1 MIHSKIKHISF
12 YLPNQ
17 ILTNEDLGV
26 LFTEKKEL
34 IYKSFGIKT
43 VEDALRHFPHRYATR
58 GELTE
63 MLGLKVDEQV
73 TIMAQITSVTNRP
86 MRNKRGSLLEVVV
99 SDGTGSLKLTFF
111 NQAWRERELVA
122 GRSGMFSG
130 KITEFKGT
138 RQLAHPTYM
147 LIPTDAEP
155 DPEAAAAFSR
165 ALIAVYPATNNFPS
179 WRFERIIDLIL
190 DGLDPL
196 IKDGLN
202 SDLEQAHGFST
213 LHQAFV
219 NIHRPETYGQ
229 VVAARERFVFEEA
242 FVYQTVLGLRRIE
255 TDRSNAI
262 ARPPRKDGLLA
273 DFDQILPFELTDG
286 QNVVC
291 EEIFNDIS
299 NTHPMHRLL
308 QGEVGSGKTI
318 CALRAMLAVVDNGG
332 QAALLAP
339 TEVLAS
345 QHYRS
350 IVSMLG
356 KLVSN
361 DGLFD
366 PLGKHSTQVTLLT
379 GSMNTAAKREAL
391 LAAASGAAG
400 IVIGTHAIFQDK
412 VQFAD
417 LGFVVVD
424 EQHRFGVEQRAALA
438 AKSIEGTKPHVLVM
452 TATPI
457 PRTVA
462 MTVFGDLE
470 ISTLSEL
477 PKGRIPISTHVV
489 AAQEKPTHLARV
501 WDRIREEVGKGY
513 QAYVVCPKI
522 SAQNTSEE
530 ESDTEIPSKGKA
542 NVEEMFNYLSTG
554 PLAGLRVAQLHGSL
568 ASDVK
573 DDVMQSFSRGEIDVL
588 IATTVIEVGV
598 DVPNA
603 SVMAIVDAEFFGVS
617 QLHQL
622 RGRVGRGKVPGLCLL
637 VTNSEAVS
645 SARERIEA
653 VASTLDGFELSR
665 IDLEQ
670 RREGDVLGASQSGR
684 RSGLRMLQVVR
695 DEDVIAKAR
704 EIAWQLLQS
713 DPELKNNLSLA
724 KRIKEIQ
731 SDEKS
736 EFLEKT

>member
-1 MIHSKIKHISF
+1 MHSLSTP
-12 YLPNQ
+12 L
-17 ILTNEDLGV
+17 
-26 LFTEKKEL
+26 KEIVGSQTATSL
-34 IYKSFGIKT
+34 SKAFGLKT
-43 VEDALRHFPHRYATR
+43 VEDALRHFPHRYALR

-63 MLGLKVDEQV
+63 MQGLKVDEQV
-73 TIMAQITSVTNRP
+73 TIMAAITSVTNRP
-86 MRNKRGSLLEVVV
+86 MKQKRGSILEVTV
-99 SDGTGSLKLTFF
+99 SDGTGKLKLTFF

-122 GRSGMFSG
+122 GRSGLFSG

-147 LIPTDAEP
+147 LIPTDEEP
-155 DPEAAAAFSR
+155 NVEAAAAFAR
-165 ALIAVYPATNNFPS
+165 ALIPVYPATSTFPS
-179 WRFERIIDLIL
+179 WRFERTMDLIL
-190 DGLDPL
+190 EGLDPL
-196 IKDGLN
+196 IKDGL
-202 SDLEQAHGFST
+202 SPEIESQQGFTS

-219 NIHRPETYGQ
+219 DIHSPENHGQ
-229 VVAARERFVFEEA
+229 IARARERFIFEEA
-242 FVYQTVLGLRRIE
+242 FVYQTVLGIRRIE
-255 TDRSNAI
+255 TEKSNAI
-262 ARPPRKDGLLA
+262 ARPVRKEGLLA
-273 DFDQILPFELTDG
+273 DFDQILPFKLTDG
-286 QNVVC
+286 QVQVC
-291 EEIFNDIS
+291 TEIFDDIS
-299 NTHPMHRLL
+299 NAHPMHRLL

-318 CALRAMLAVVDNGG
+318 CALRAMLSVIDNGG

-339 TEVLAS
+339 TEVLAG
-345 QHYRS
+345 QHFRS

-356 KLVSN
+356 SLVSK

-379 GSMNTAAKREAL
+379 GSMSAPAKREAL
-391 LAAASGAAG
+391 LAAASGSAG

-417 LGFVVVD
+417 LGLVVVD

-470 ISTLSEL
+470 ISTLTEL
-477 PKGRIPISTHVV
+477 PAGRIPITTHVV
-489 AAQEKPTHLARV
+489 PAQEKPSHLQRV
-501 WDRIREEVGKGY
+501 WQRIGEEVSKGH

-522 SAQNTSEE
+522 SAQTQTDEN
-530 ESDTEIPSKGKA
+530 SDTEIEIKGRA
-542 NVEEMFNYLSTG
+542 NVEEMFHFLSTG
-554 PLAGLRVAQLHGSL
+554 PLAGLKVAQLHGAL
-568 ASDVK
+568 ASDIK

-603 SVMAIVDAEFFGVS
+603 SVMAIVDAEYFGVS

-637 VTNSEAVS
+637 VTNSEADS
-645 SARERIEA
+645 PSRARLDA

-670 RREGDVLGASQSGR
+670 RREGDVLGTSQSGR
-684 RSGLRMLQVVR
+684 KSGLRMLQVVR
-695 DEDVIAKAR
+695 DENVIIKAR
-704 EIAWQLLQS
+704 DVAWQLLKI
-713 DPELKNNLSLA
+713 DPELQNNLSLA
-724 KRIKEIQ
+724 KRIKEVEQ
-731 SDEKS
+731 DEKS
-736 EFLEKT
+736 EYLEKA

>member
-1 MIHSKIKHISF
+1 MHGLSTP
-12 YLPNQ
+12 L
-17 ILTNEDLGV
+17 
-26 LFTEKKEL
+26 KEIIGSQTATSL
-34 IYKSFGIKT
+34 SKSFGMKT
-43 VEDALRHFPHRYATR
+43 VEDALKHFPHRYALR

-63 MLGLKVDEQV
+63 MQGLKVDEQV
-73 TIMAQITSVTNRP
+73 TIMAQITSVTNRS
-86 MRNKRGSLLEVVV
+86 MKQKRGSILEVTV
-99 SDGTGSLKLTFF
+99 SDGTGKLKLTFF

-122 GRSGMFSG
+122 GRMGLFSG
-130 KITEFKGT
+130 KITEFKGA

-147 LIPTDAEP
+147 LIPTDEEP
-155 DPEAAAAFSR
+155 DVEAAAAFAR
-165 ALIAVYPATNNFPS
+165 ALIPVYPATSSFPS
-179 WRFERIIDLIL
+179 WRFERTIDLIL

-196 IKDGLN
+196 VKDSL
-202 SDLEQAHGFST
+202 SPEIEKSEGFTT
-213 LHQAFV
+213 LYQAFLD
-219 NIHRPETYGQ
+219 IHKPENNSQITR
-229 VVAARERFVFEEA
+229 ARERFVFEEA
-242 FVYQTVLGLRRIE
+242 FVYQTVLGMRRVE
-255 TDRSNAI
+255 TENSTAI
-262 ARPPRKDGLLA
+262 ARPVRNDGLLA
-273 DFDQILPFELTDG
+273 DFDQILPFKLTDG
-286 QNVVC
+286 QNQVC
-291 EEIFNDIS
+291 AEIFEDIS
-299 NTHPMHRLL
+299 NDHPMHRLL

-339 TEVLAS
+339 TEVLAA

-356 KLVSN
+356 KLVAT

-379 GSMNTAAKREAL
+379 GSMSAPAKREAL

-400 IVIGTHAIFQDK
+400 IVIGTHAIFQDR

-417 LGFVVVD
+417 LGLVVVD

-470 ISTLSEL
+470 ISTLAEL
-477 PKGRIPISTHVV
+477 PAGRSPISTHVV
-489 AAQEKPTHLARV
+489 PAQEKPTHLARV
-501 WDRIREEVGKGY
+501 WERIREEVGKGH

-522 SAQNTSEE
+522 SAQANADE
-530 ESDTEIPSKGKA
+530 ESDTEIPVKGRA
-542 NVEEMFNYLSTG
+542 NVEEMFHYLSTG
-554 PLAGLRVAQLHGSL
+554 PLAGLRVAQLHGAL

-573 DDVMQSFSRGEIDVL
+573 DDVMQSFARGDIDVL
-588 IATTVIEVGV
+588 VATTVIEVGV

-603 SVMAIVDAEFFGVS
+603 SVMAIVDAEYFGVS

-637 VTNSEAVS
+637 VTNSEAE
-645 SARERIEA
+645 SASRERLDA

-670 RREGDVLGASQSGR
+670 RREGDVLGTSQSGR

-704 EIAWQLLQS
+704 EISWELLKK
-713 DPELKNNLSLA
+713 DPELKNNLGLA

-731 SDEKS
+731 LDEKS
-736 EFLEKT
+736 EYLEKA

>member
-1 MIHSKIKHISF
+1 
-12 YLPNQ
+12 
-17 ILTNEDLGV
+17 
-26 LFTEKKEL
+26 
-34 IYKSFGIKT
+34 
-43 VEDALRHFPHRYATR
+43 
-58 GELTE
+58 
-63 MLGLKVDEQV
+63 
-73 TIMAQITSVTNRP
+73 
-86 MRNKRGSLLEVVV
+86 
-99 SDGTGSLKLTFF
+99 
-111 NQAWRERELVA
+111 
-122 GRSGMFSG
+122 
-130 KITEFKGT
+130 
-138 RQLAHPTYM
+138 
-147 LIPTDAEP
+147 
-155 DPEAAAAFSR
+155 
-165 ALIAVYPATNNFPS
+165 
-179 WRFERIIDLIL
+179 
-190 DGLDPL
+190 
-196 IKDGLN
+196 
-202 SDLEQAHGFST
+202 
-213 LHQAFV
+213 
-219 NIHRPETYGQ
+219 
-229 VVAARERFVFEEA
+229 
-242 FVYQTVLGLRRIE
+242 
-255 TDRSNAI
+255 
-262 ARPPRKDGLLA
+262 
-273 DFDQILPFELTDG
+273 
-286 QNVVC
+286 
-291 EEIFNDIS
+291 
-299 NTHPMHRLL
+299 
-308 QGEVGSGKTI
+308 
-318 CALRAMLAVVDNGG
+318 
-332 QAALLAP
+332 
-339 TEVLAS
+339 
-345 QHYRS
+345 
-350 IVSMLG
+350 
-356 KLVSN
+356 
-361 DGLFD
+361 
-366 PLGKHSTQVTLLT
+366 
-379 GSMNTAAKREAL
+379 
-391 LAAASGAAG
+391 
-400 IVIGTHAIFQDK
+400 VIGTHAIFQDK

-489 AAQEKPTHLARV
+489 AAQEKPTHLIRV
-501 WDRIREEVGKGY
+501 WDRIREEVGKGH

-530 ESDTEIPSKGKA
+530 ESDTEITSKGKA

-637 VTNSEAVS
+637 VTNSEADS
-645 SARERIEA
+645 STRERIEA

-704 EIAWQLLQS
+704 EIAWQLLQA

>member
-1 MIHSKIKHISF
+1 MHG
-12 YLPNQ
+12 LNTP
-17 ILTNEDLGV
+17 L
-26 LFTEKKEL
+26 KEIIGGQTGTSL
-34 IYKSFGIKT
+34 YKSFGIKT

-202 SDLEQAHGFST
+202 SDLEQAHGFTT

-262 ARPPRKDGLLA
+262 ARPLRKDGLLA
-273 DFDQILPFELTDG
+273 DFDQILPFELTAG

-366 PLGKHSTQVTLLT
+366 PLGRHSTQVTLLT

-489 AAQEKPTHLARV
+489 AAQEKPTHLIRV

-637 VTNSEAVS
+637 VTNSEADS
-645 SARERIEA
+645 STRERIEA

-695 DEDVIAKAR
+695 DEDVIAKVR
-704 EIAWQLLQS
+704 EIAWQLLQA

>member
-1 MIHSKIKHISF
+1 MHG
-12 YLPNQ
+12 LNTP
-17 ILTNEDLGV
+17 L
-26 LFTEKKEL
+26 KEIIGGQTGTSL
-34 IYKSFGIKT
+34 YKSFGIKT

-202 SDLEQAHGFST
+202 SDLEKAHGFTT
-213 LHQAFV
+213 LYQAFV

-273 DFDQILPFELTDG
+273 DFDQILPFDLTDG

-637 VTNSEAVS
+637 VTNSEADS
-645 SARERIEA
+645 STRERIEA

-704 EIAWQLLQS
+704 EIAWKLLQA

>member
-1 MIHSKIKHISF
+1 MHSLSTP
-12 YLPNQ
+12 L
-17 ILTNEDLGV
+17 
-26 LFTEKKEL
+26 KEIVGSQTATSL
-34 IYKSFGIKT
+34 SKAFGLKT
-43 VEDALRHFPHRYATR
+43 VEDALRHFPHRYALR

-63 MLGLKVDEQV
+63 MQGLKVDEQV
-73 TIMAQITSVTNRP
+73 TIMAAITSVTNRP
-86 MRNKRGSLLEVVV
+86 MKQKRGSILEVTV
-99 SDGTGSLKLTFF
+99 SDGTGKLKLTFF

-122 GRSGMFSG
+122 GRSGLFSG

-147 LIPTDAEP
+147 LIPTDEEP
-155 DPEAAAAFSR
+155 NVEAAAAFAR
-165 ALIAVYPATNNFPS
+165 ALIPVYPATSTFPS
-179 WRFERIIDLIL
+179 WRFERTMDLIL
-190 DGLDPL
+190 EGLDPL
-196 IKDGLN
+196 IKDGL
-202 SDLEQAHGFST
+202 SPEIESQQGFTS

-219 NIHRPETYGQ
+219 DIHSPENHGQ
-229 VVAARERFVFEEA
+229 IARARERFIFEEA
-242 FVYQTVLGLRRIE
+242 FVYQTVLGIRRIE
-255 TDRSNAI
+255 TEKSNAI
-262 ARPPRKDGLLA
+262 ARPVRKEGLLA
-273 DFDQILPFELTDG
+273 DFDQILPFKLTDG
-286 QNVVC
+286 QVQVC
-291 EEIFNDIS
+291 TEIFDDIS
-299 NTHPMHRLL
+299 NAHPMHRLL

-318 CALRAMLAVVDNGG
+318 CALRAMLSVIDNGG

-339 TEVLAS
+339 TEVLAG
-345 QHYRS
+345 QHFRS

-356 KLVSN
+356 SLVSK

-379 GSMNTAAKREAL
+379 GSMSAPAKREAL
-391 LAAASGAAG
+391 LAAASGSAG

-417 LGFVVVD
+417 LGLVVVD

-470 ISTLSEL
+470 ISTLTEL
-477 PKGRIPISTHVV
+477 PAGRIPITTHVV
-489 AAQEKPTHLARV
+489 PAQEKPSHLQRV
-501 WDRIREEVGKGY
+501 WQRIGEEVSKGH

-522 SAQNTSEE
+522 SAQTQTDEN
-530 ESDTEIPSKGKA
+530 SDTEIEIKGRA
-542 NVEEMFNYLSTG
+542 NVEKMFHFLSTG
-554 PLAGLRVAQLHGSL
+554 PLVGQKVAQLHGAL
-568 ASDVK
+568 ASDIK

-603 SVMAIVDAEFFGVS
+603 SVMAIVDAEYFGVS

-637 VTNSEAVS
+637 VTNSEADS
-645 SARERIEA
+645 PSRARLDA

-670 RREGDVLGASQSGR
+670 RREGDVLGTSQSGR
-684 RSGLRMLQVVR
+684 KSGLRMLQVVR
-695 DEDVIAKAR
+695 DENVIIKAR
-704 EIAWQLLQS
+704 DVAWQLLKI
-713 DPELKNNLSLA
+713 DPELQNNFSLA
-724 KRIKEIQ
+724 KRIKEVEQ
-731 SDEKS
+731 DEKS
-736 EFLEKT
+736 EYLEKA

>member
-1 MIHSKIKHISF
+1 MHGLATPLKEIVGSQTANSLSKA
-12 YLPNQ
+12 
-17 ILTNEDLGV
+17 
-26 LFTEKKEL
+26 
-34 IYKSFGIKT
+34 FGIKN
-43 VEDALRHFPHRYATR
+43 VEDALHHFPHRYAIR

-63 MLGLKVDEQV
+63 MQGLKVDEQV

-86 MRNKRGSLLEVVV
+86 MKQKRGSILEVIV
-99 SDGTGSLKLTFF
+99 SDGTGKLKLTFF
-111 NQAWRERELVA
+111 NQAWRERELTA
-122 GRSGMFSG
+122 GRSGLFSG
-130 KITEFKGT
+130 KITEFKGS

-147 LIPTDAEP
+147 LIPTDEEP
-155 DPEAAAAFSR
+155 DVEAAAAFAR
-165 ALIAVYPATNNFPS
+165 ALIPVYPATSNFPS
-179 WRFERIIDLIL
+179 WRFERTMDIIL

-196 IKDGLN
+196 IKDSL
-202 SDLEQAHGFST
+202 SEDIEKSQGFTS
-213 LHQAFV
+213 LYQAFLD
-219 NIHRPETYGQ
+219 IHRPDNQGQ
-229 VVAARERFVFEEA
+229 ISKARERFIFEEA
-242 FVYQTVLGLRRIE
+242 FVYQTVLGLRRLE
-255 TDRSNAI
+255 SEKSNAI
-262 ARPPRKDGLLA
+262 ARPPKNDGLLA
-273 DFDQILPFELTDG
+273 DFDQILPFSLTAG
-286 QNVVC
+286 QNEVC
-291 EEIFNDIS
+291 GDIFEDIS
-299 NTHPMHRLL
+299 KTHPMHRLL

-339 TEVLAS
+339 TEVLAG

-350 IVSMLG
+350 IVAMLG
-356 KLVSN
+356 TLVAK

-379 GSMNTAAKREAL
+379 GSLGAAAKREAL

-417 LGFVVVD
+417 LGLVVVD

-438 AKSIEGTKPHVLVM
+438 AKSIAGTKPHVLVM

-470 ISTLSEL
+470 ISTLTEL
-477 PKGRIPISTHVV
+477 PAGRSPISTHVV
-489 AAQEKPTHLARV
+489 SAQEKPTHLARV
-501 WDRIREEVGKGY
+501 WQRIREEVAKGH

-522 SAQNTSEE
+522 SAQTATED
-530 ESDTEIPSKGKA
+530 ESDTEISVKGKA
-542 NVEEMFNYLSTG
+542 NVEEMFHYLSTG
-554 PLAGLRVAQLHGSL
+554 PLSGLKVAQLHGAL
-568 ASDVK
+568 ASDLK

-588 IATTVIEVGV
+588 VATTVIEVGV

-603 SVMAIVDAEFFGVS
+603 SVMAIVDAEYFGVS

-637 VTNSEAVS
+637 VTNSDAESVS
-645 SARERIEA
+645 RERLNA
-653 VASTLDGFELSR
+653 VAATLDGFELSR

-670 RREGDVLGASQSGR
+670 RREGDVLGTSQSGR

-695 DEDVIAKAR
+695 DENIIATAR
-704 EIAWQLLQS
+704 EIAWSLVEK
-713 DPELKNNLSLA
+713 DPELKNNLPLA
-724 KRIKEIQ
+724 KRIKEILQ
-731 SDEKS
+731 EEKS
-736 EFLEKT
+736 EYLEKA

>member
-1 MIHSKIKHISF
+1 MHSLSTP
-12 YLPNQ
+12 L
-17 ILTNEDLGV
+17 
-26 LFTEKKEL
+26 KEIVGSQTATSL
-34 IYKSFGIKT
+34 SKAFGLKT
-43 VEDALRHFPHRYATR
+43 VEDALRHFPHRYALR

-63 MLGLKVDEQV
+63 MQGLKVDEQV
-73 TIMAQITSVTNRP
+73 TIMAAITSVTNRP
-86 MRNKRGSLLEVVV
+86 MKQKRGSILEVTV
-99 SDGTGSLKLTFF
+99 SDGTGKLKLTFF

-122 GRSGMFSG
+122 GRSGLFSG

-147 LIPTDAEP
+147 LIPTDEEP
-155 DPEAAAAFSR
+155 NVEAAAAFAR
-165 ALIAVYPATNNFPS
+165 ALIPVYPATSTFPS
-179 WRFERIIDLIL
+179 WRFERTMDLIL
-190 DGLDPL
+190 EGLDPL
-196 IKDGLN
+196 IKDGL
-202 SDLEQAHGFST
+202 SPEIESQQGFTS

-219 NIHRPETYGQ
+219 DIHSPENHGQ
-229 VVAARERFVFEEA
+229 IARARERFIFEEA
-242 FVYQTVLGLRRIE
+242 FVYQTVLGIRRIE
-255 TDRSNAI
+255 TEKSNAI
-262 ARPPRKDGLLA
+262 ARPVRKEGLLA
-273 DFDQILPFELTDG
+273 DFDQILPFKLTDG
-286 QNVVC
+286 QVQVC
-291 EEIFNDIS
+291 TEIFDDIS
-299 NTHPMHRLL
+299 NAHPMHRLL

-318 CALRAMLAVVDNGG
+318 CALRAMLSVIDNGG

-339 TEVLAS
+339 TEVLAG
-345 QHYRS
+345 QHFRS

-356 KLVSN
+356 SLVSK

-379 GSMNTAAKREAL
+379 GSMSAPAKREAL
-391 LAAASGAAG
+391 LAAASGSAG

-417 LGFVVVD
+417 LGLVVVD

-470 ISTLSEL
+470 ISTLTEL
-477 PKGRIPISTHVV
+477 PAGRIPITTHVV
-489 AAQEKPTHLARV
+489 PAQEKPSHLQRV
-501 WDRIREEVGKGY
+501 WQRIGEEVSKGH

-522 SAQNTSEE
+522 SAQTQTDEN
-530 ESDTEIPSKGKA
+530 SDTEIEIKGRA
-542 NVEEMFNYLSTG
+542 NVEEMFHFLSTG
-554 PLAGLRVAQLHGSL
+554 PLAGLKVAQLHGAL
-568 ASDVK
+568 ASDIK

-603 SVMAIVDAEFFGVS
+603 SVMAIVDAEYFGVS

-637 VTNSEAVS
+637 VTNSEADS
-645 SARERIEA
+645 PSRARLDA

-670 RREGDVLGASQSGR
+670 RREGDVLGTSQSGR
-684 RSGLRMLQVVR
+684 KSGLRMLQVVR
-695 DEDVIAKAR
+695 DENVIIKAR
-704 EIAWQLLQS
+704 DVAWQLLKI
-713 DPELKNNLSLA
+713 DPELQNNFSLA
-724 KRIKEIQ
+724 KRIKEVEQ
-731 SDEKS
+731 DEKS
-736 EFLEKT
+736 EYLEKA

>member
-1 MIHSKIKHISF
+1 MHSLKTP
-12 YLPNQ
+12 L
-17 ILTNEDLGV
+17 
-26 LFTEKKEL
+26 KEL
-34 IYKSFGIKT
+34 IGGQTATSLSKAFGLKT
-43 VEDALRHFPHRYATR
+43 VEDALRHFPHRYALR

-63 MLGLKVDEQV
+63 MQGLNVDEQV

-86 MRNKRGSLLEVVV
+86 MKQKRGSILEVTV
-99 SDGTGSLKLTFF
+99 SDGTGKLKLTFF

-122 GRSGMFSG
+122 GRSGLFSG
-130 KITEFKGT
+130 KITEFMGT

-155 DPEAAAAFSR
+155 DVEAAAAFAR
-165 ALIAVYPATNNFPS
+165 ELIPVYPATSNFPS
-179 WRFERIIDLIL
+179 WRFERTIDLIL

-196 IKDGLN
+196 IKDGL
-202 SDLEQAHGFST
+202 SQEIEKEHGFTT
-213 LHQAFV
+213 LHQAFLD
-219 NIHRPETYGQ
+219 IHRPENHAQ
-229 VVAARERFVFEEA
+229 VTKARKRFIFEEA

-255 TDRSNAI
+255 TDNSTAI
-262 ARPPRKDGLLA
+262 PRPPHQDGLLS
-273 DFDQILPFELTDG
+273 DFDQILPFKLTDG
-286 QNVVC
+286 QNEVC
-291 EEIFNDIS
+291 AEIFADIS
-299 NTHPMHRLL
+299 NSHPMHRLL

-318 CALRAMLAVVDNGG
+318 CALRAMLSVVDNGG

-339 TEVLAS
+339 TEVLAG

-350 IVSMLG
+350 IVAMLG
-356 KLVSN
+356 SLVSK

-379 GSMNTAAKREAL
+379 GSMSAPAKREAL

-417 LGFVVVD
+417 LGLVVVD

-477 PKGRIPISTHVV
+477 PAGRIPIATHVV
-489 AAQEKPTHLARV
+489 AAQEKPTHLQRV
-501 WDRIREEVGKGY
+501 WERIVEEVGKGH

-522 SAQNTSEE
+522 SAQNSNDEV
-530 ESDTEIPSKGKA
+530 SDTEIEIKGRA
-542 NVEEMFNYLSTG
+542 NVEEMFHYLSTG

-568 ASDVK
+568 ASDIK
-573 DDVMQSFSRGEIDVL
+573 DDVMQSFSRGDVDVL

-603 SVMAIVDAEFFGVS
+603 SVMAIVDAEYFGVS

-637 VTNSEAVS
+637 VTNSEAES
-645 SARERIEA
+645 PSRARLES

-670 RREGDVLGASQSGR
+670 RREGDVLGTSQSGR
-684 RSGLRMLQVVR
+684 KSGLRMLQVLR
-695 DEDVIAKAR
+695 DEDVIADARDIARQVLKAD
-704 EIAWQLLQS
+704 S
-713 DPELKNNLSLA
+713 ELKNNLGLA

-731 SDEKS
+731 LDEKS
-736 EFLEKT
+736 EYLEKA

>member
-1 MIHSKIKHISF
+1 MHSLSTP
-12 YLPNQ
+12 L
-17 ILTNEDLGV
+17 
-26 LFTEKKEL
+26 KEIVGSQTATSL
-34 IYKSFGIKT
+34 SKAFGLKT
-43 VEDALRHFPHRYATR
+43 VEDALRHFPHRYALR

-63 MLGLKVDEQV
+63 MQGLKVDEQV
-73 TIMAQITSVTNRP
+73 TIMAAITSVTNRP
-86 MRNKRGSLLEVVV
+86 MKQKRGSILEVTV
-99 SDGTGSLKLTFF
+99 SDGTGKLKLTFF

-122 GRSGMFSG
+122 GRSGLFSG

-147 LIPTDAEP
+147 LIPTDEEP
-155 DPEAAAAFSR
+155 DVEAAAAFAR
-165 ALIAVYPATNNFPS
+165 ALIPVYPATSTFPS
-179 WRFERIIDLIL
+179 WRFERTMDLIL
-190 DGLDPL
+190 EGLDPL
-196 IKDGLN
+196 IKDGL
-202 SDLEQAHGFST
+202 SPEIESQQGFTS

-219 NIHRPETYGQ
+219 DIHSPENHGQ
-229 VVAARERFVFEEA
+229 IARARERFIFEEA
-242 FVYQTVLGLRRIE
+242 FVYQTVLGIRRIE
-255 TDRSNAI
+255 TEKSNAI
-262 ARPPRKDGLLA
+262 ARPVRKEGLLA
-273 DFDQILPFELTDG
+273 DFDQILPFKLTDG
-286 QNVVC
+286 QVQVC
-291 EEIFNDIS
+291 TEIFDDIS
-299 NTHPMHRLL
+299 NAHPMHRLL

-318 CALRAMLAVVDNGG
+318 CALRAMLSVIDNGG

-339 TEVLAS
+339 TEVLAG
-345 QHYRS
+345 QHFRS

-356 KLVSN
+356 SLVSK

-379 GSMNTAAKREAL
+379 GSMSAPAKREAL
-391 LAAASGAAG
+391 LAAASGSAG

-417 LGFVVVD
+417 LGLVVVD

-470 ISTLSEL
+470 ISTLTEL
-477 PKGRIPISTHVV
+477 PAGRIPITTHVV
-489 AAQEKPTHLARV
+489 PAQEKPSHLQRV
-501 WDRIREEVGKGY
+501 WQRIGEEVSKGH

-522 SAQNTSEE
+522 SAQTQTDEN
-530 ESDTEIPSKGKA
+530 SDTEIEIKGRA
-542 NVEEMFNYLSTG
+542 NVEEMFHFLSTG
-554 PLAGLRVAQLHGSL
+554 PLAGLKVAQLHGAL
-568 ASDVK
+568 ASDIK

-603 SVMAIVDAEFFGVS
+603 SVMAIVDAEYFGVS

-637 VTNSEAVS
+637 VTNSEADS
-645 SARERIEA
+645 PSRARLDA

-670 RREGDVLGASQSGR
+670 RREGDVLGTSQSGR
-684 RSGLRMLQVVR
+684 KSGLRMLQVVR
-695 DEDVIAKAR
+695 DENVIIKAR
-704 EIAWQLLQS
+704 DVAWQLLKI
-713 DPELKNNLSLA
+713 DPELQNNFSLA
-724 KRIKEIQ
+724 KRIKEVEQ
-731 SDEKS
+731 DEKS
-736 EFLEKT
+736 EYLEKA